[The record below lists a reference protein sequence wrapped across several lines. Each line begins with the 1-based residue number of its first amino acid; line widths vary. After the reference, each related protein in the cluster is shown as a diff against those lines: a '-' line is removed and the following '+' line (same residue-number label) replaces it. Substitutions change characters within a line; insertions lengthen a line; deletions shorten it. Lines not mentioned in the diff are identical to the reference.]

1 MAILAECPKCH
12 NKQSVKKQV
21 CKCGK
26 NLEKAK
32 RSRKVKYWIKYRLPG
47 GKQRKEYV
55 GFSIE
60 EARDADGKRRGQKRE
75 NRIFDMLPASKITF
89 DELTE
94 WYLNLKSVKKLA
106 SYDRT
111 EQALSNFN
119 AVFGEYMVNFIK
131 QIDLEDYQDKRKEQ
145 GRANAT
151 IDMEIKIAQTM
162 VTKAFYNDK
171 VGGHS
176 LKAFKRTKR
185 LLEKGSNARKT
196 LVSIEQYLKLIK
208 HASPHYRAVLV
219 FAYNTGMRLGEI
231 KTLRWS
237 YIDKAKMMIRIPAK
251 ATKESREKN
260 IPINQHVK
268 DTLDALPRAIQ
279 HDFII
284 TYRGEALSN
293 KSSLKKQFSE
303 TCGKVEIPYGR
314 NTSNGITFHDIRRT
328 VKTNMVAAG
337 VDQVY
342 RDAILGHRLKGMD
355 LHYII
360 PTDETLTEAMKK
372 YTKFIDGKIEL
383 VLQDGPQTVPK
394 NR

>member
-12 NKQSVKKQV
+12 NKQSAKKRV
-21 CKCGK
+21 CKCGN

-32 RSRKVKYWIKYRLPG
+32 RSRKIKYWIKFRLPG

-196 LVSIEQYLKLIK
+196 LVSIEQYLNLIK